1 VADLERA
8 YYLFG
13 FDPVQGAAN
22 SAAALGAI
30 GSAAEDAGFDA
41 TFEVGGIIGGHFREQ
56 AIVGILGRAEE
67 RFAHAFREQEFGKL
81 LVHDGEFASEDFAVF
96 RQELLGA
103 LFSDLGRVDA
113 DPNAIHFGPGAPE
126 RDVLLEIAGAF
137 EHRARYDPVNVDF
150 AAFDIFQ
157 DAFVGGGLTADVVV
171 FGQAVNRDG
180 DADTRELHPLDG
192 NGNHGAGDDER
203 ENTHAA
209 QNRENAAEF
218 LVTDE
223 RFAAYKRN
231 VNGLVFADEIDYA
244 VDESV
249 AAKIVELSKSGFTA
263 EVRVAIGI
271 TAGTGKRAFASDF
284 DGKHGDFTG
293 EDIPPGRENFT
304 LREAWVRSTEGHR
317 PSL

>member
-13 FDPVQGAAN
+13 FDPVQGAADC
-22 SAAALGAI
+22 AAALGAI
-30 GSAAEDAGFDA
+30 GRAAENAGFDA
-41 TFEVGGIIGGHFREQ
+41 AFEIGGIVGGHFGEE
-56 AIVGILGRAEE
+56 AIVGIFRRAEK

-137 EHRARYDPVNVDF
+137 EHRARDDPVNVDF

-157 DAFVGGGLTADVVV
+157 DAFVGSGLTADVVV
-171 FGQAVNRDG
+171 FGKAVDRDG
-180 DADTRELHPLDG
+180 DTNARELHPLDG
-192 NGNHGAGDDER
+192 NGNHGAGDHQR
-203 ENTHAA
+203 ENIHAA
-209 QNRENAAEF
+209 ENRENAAEF
-218 LVTDE
+218 FVTNE
-223 RFAAYKRN
+223 RFAANQGN
-231 VNGLVFADEIDYA
+231 VNRLVLADEIDDA

-249 AAKIVELSKSGFTA
+249 AAKIVELPKSGFAA
-263 EVRVAIGI
+263 EVRIAVGV
-271 TAGTGKRAFASDF
+271 TAGAGERALASDF

-293 EDIPPGRENFT
+293 KNIPPGRKNFA
-304 LREAWVRSTEGHR
+304 LGEAWVRSTEGHR
-317 PSL
+317 HSL